1 MIDFIDASVIYSGKA
16 VIDRLSLKICEGERI
31 ALTAPSG
38 SGKTTLL
45 NLIAGII
52 RPSSGLVKVSGSV
65 SYVFQEPRLFPWCSC
80 LENLNIVM
88 GDSGKTL
95 GAASEMLERLG
106 LEAAAKK
113 YPHELSGGMQ
123 QRLSIG
129 RALCHNGDILLLD
142 EPLKGLDSALR
153 ASVTELINERS
164 AGKIV
169 VLATHDEAEIDAFA
183 DLIYTYA
190 DGKFI
195 REASN

>member
-1 MIDFIDASVIYSGKA
+1 MISFIETSVVYSDRH
-16 VIDRLSLKICEGERI
+16 VIDRLSLEISSGERI

-52 RPSSGLVKVSGSV
+52 RTSSGLVKVSGSV
-65 SYVFQEPRLFPWCSC
+65 SYVFQEPRLLPWCSC

-88 GDSGKTL
+88 GDSSKTL
-95 GAASEMLERLG
+95 GAAGQMLERLG
-106 LEAAAKK
+106 LEAAEKK

-129 RALCHNGDILLLD
+129 RALCYDGDILLLD

-153 ASVTELINERS
+153 DSVAELINERT
-164 AGKIV
+164 AGKTV
-169 VLATHDEAEIDAFA
+169 VLATHDKAEIDAFA
-183 DLIYTYA
+183 KQIYTYA

-195 REASN
+195 REASD